1 MKSKNKW
8 HSRFYRITRFV
19 IVSFIFL
26 MTTSLVVITYL
37 NYQDFDDK
45 PNDSNF
51 VGTTTRR
58 VISTTK
64 RTSRTTSYVEPTT
77 EKTTTRKSTT
87 TKITQ
92 QVQVEK
98 TTTKRRTTKTT
109 TSTKTT
115 TTKKKTTKKTTTTK
129 RLIRETTDESTTFPN
144 AIDFWAWN
152 IFDMINAERMSI
164 GLDPLEV
171 AIDLR
176 DQAEEAAD
184 YWYDHT
190 DAELDHHLGKTTYYG
205 RQLVNSSYIEGYK
218 YLYDVTISHTD
229 IARNKNYRYV
239 GIATL
244 FRERSIYGMATHY
257 YIIIYE

>member
-1 MKSKNKW
+1 MKSKTKW
-8 HSRFYRITRFV
+8 RSRLYRVTRFV

-45 PNDSNF
+45 PNNSNY

-58 VISTTK
+58 VISTSK
-64 RTSRTTSYVEPTT
+64 RTSRTTSYVEEIT
-77 EKTTTRKSTT
+77 TT
-87 TKITQ
+87 TKR
-92 QVQVEK
+92 VETTTTNNNVVDKTTKK
-98 TTTKRRTTKTT
+98 TTTKKTT
-109 TSTKTT
+109 TAKGITT
-115 TTKKKTTKKTTTTK
+115 TTKKTTTKKTTTTK
-129 RLIRETTDESTTFPN
+129 RIIRETTDESTTFPN

-190 DAELDHHLGKTTYYG
+190 DAEVDQFLGKTTYYG

>member
-1 MKSKNKW
+1 MKSKKHW
-8 HSRFYRITRFV
+8 RSKLYRITKFV

-45 PNDSNF
+45 PVDNNYI
-51 VGTTTRR
+51 GTTTRR
-58 VISTTK
+58 VISTTR
-64 RTSRTTSYVEPTT
+64 RTAKTTSYVEPTT
-77 EKTTTRKSTT
+77 IKTTGKPVEPGSPVDIT
-87 TKITQ
+87 TKKPTIK
-92 QVQVEK
+92 K
-98 TTTKRRTTKTT
+98 TTVSKH
-109 TSTKTT
+109 TT
-115 TTKKKTTKKTTTTK
+115 TTKKRTTTKEPTTKKTTKRTIRDTTS
-129 RLIRETTDESTTFPN
+129 ESTVFPN

-171 AIDLR
+171 AIELR

-190 DAELDHHLGKTTYYG
+190 DSEVDDYLGKTTYYG

-218 YLYDVTISHTD
+218 YLYDVTISNTD